1 MARRDLIIAIDGPA
15 GAGKTTAAR
24 GLAARL
30 GYFYLDTGATF
41 RAVALKALRSGVDL
55 EDPAALHD
63 LATRSEIRFGGDQNE
78 KVLLDGEDVSAA
90 IRTGAV
96 TAAAS
101 RIAVYPEVRQPLM
114 ELWRRLGKDGGVVLD
129 GRDIGTVVFP
139 DAELKVFLVAEPA
152 IRAERRY
159 REQADEPGEQDL
171 TPGAVLEQLRE
182 RDAIDRARRHAPL
195 MKSADAIEIDTSRLG
210 PEETVQRLEREAR
223 ERIAKRVQSS
233 LDVPRKIE

>member
-1 MARRDLIIAIDGPA
+1 MPRRDLIIAIDGPA

-55 EDPAALHD
+55 EEPAALHD
-63 LATRSEIRFGGDQNE
+63 LAVRSDIRFGGDHNE
-78 KVLLDGEDVSAA
+78 RIFLDGEDVSEA
-90 IRTGAV
+90 IRTAEV

-114 ELWRRLGKDGGVVLD
+114 DLWRRLGKDGGVVLE

-139 DAELKVFLVAEPA
+139 DAELKIFLVADPSV
-152 IRAERRY
+152 RAERRY
-159 REQADEPGEQDL
+159 REQAGVPGV
-171 TPGAVLEQLRE
+171 TPEGVGEQLRR
-182 RDAIDRARRHAPL
+182 RDAIDRARHHAPL
-195 MKSADAIEIDTSRLG
+195 ARAPDAIEVDTSRLG
-210 PEETVQRLEREAR
+210 AEETLETLERKAR
-223 ERIAKRVQSS
+223 ERISGRAGSG
-233 LDVPRKIE
+233 LDGPRKIE